1 MTDNFSKPFR
11 MPESVPPTP
20 ELAAQLQK
28 LAHTVSHPMRG
39 AGLLLEKDG
48 STRILTAL
56 SDERFPG
63 SAGMPPAEI
72 SWSSFYRN
80 LEESGERLNPE
91 TPVETAGGRRVDLS
105 RFFEH
110 SAPAW
115 ASKPGRNRNL
125 WRGAILREL
134 QSAPVSVINTWRE
147 HFRDWRP
154 VELLETRAGTPFS
167 FEARTVGAPYPVR
180 TFTRPLIASLM
191 PEVEQAPRIPFSLGK
206 NPDFEVLYED
216 QDSIVILKPS
226 GIPSVPGILEPISMK
241 SVLEEKTGPLYTVHR
256 LDQGTS
262 GVLLF
267 AKNAAAAASLSDAFA
282 SRLTRKT
289 YTAILEGEAGIA
301 GSVETLRLPLGGDP
315 FDLPR
320 QIVLSESNRGKSAKS
335 AAEIIAV
342 SEHLGFT
349 RTLVRL
355 HPETGRT
362 HQLRIHMALGF
373 GCPILGDALYGK
385 RGLFELRE
393 QRLYLHLEELTFPRV
408 SDGKPVTVR
417 IDSGFSS
424 LL

>member
-1 MTDNFSKPFR
+1 MTENRSERFR
-11 MPESVPPTP
+11 MPESVPPNP
-20 ELAAQLQK
+20 DLAARLQER
-28 LAHTVSHPMRG
+28 AQSTNRPMRG

-56 SDERFPG
+56 SDEGFPEN
-63 SAGMPPAEI
+63 AGMPPAAI
-72 SWSSFYRN
+72 SWGTFYRN
-80 LEESGERLNPE
+80 LEESGGRLNPE

-105 RFFEH
+105 LFCEH
-110 SAPAW
+110 SAPSW
-115 ASKPGRNRNL
+115 AAKPGRNQNL

-167 FEARTVGAPYPVR
+167 FEARTVGAPYQVR
-180 TFTRPLIASLM
+180 TFTRPLIAALM
-191 PEVEQAPRIPFSLGK
+191 PDVEQTPRIPFSLGK

-216 QDSIVILKPS
+216 QDSIAILKPS
-226 GIPSVPGILEPISMK
+226 GIPSVPGVLEPISMK
-241 SVLEEKTGPLYTVHR
+241 SVLEEETGPLYTVHR

-289 YTAILEGEAGIA
+289 YTAILEGAAGGS
-301 GSVETLRLPLGGDP
+301 GSVKTLQLPLGGDP
-315 FDLPR
+315 FNLPR

-342 SEHLGFT
+342 SEHRGFA
-349 RTLVRL
+349 RTLVRR

-385 RGLFELRE
+385 KGLLELQE
-393 QRLYLHLEELTFPRV
+393 PRLYLHLGELTFPRV

-417 IDSGFSS
+417 KNSGFSS